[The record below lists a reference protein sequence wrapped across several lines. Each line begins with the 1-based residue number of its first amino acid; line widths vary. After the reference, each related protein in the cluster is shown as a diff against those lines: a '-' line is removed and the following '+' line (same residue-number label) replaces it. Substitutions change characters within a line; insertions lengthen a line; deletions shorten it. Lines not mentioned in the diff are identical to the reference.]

1 MFFFLTLVI
10 NCILSQLLQKLI
22 ALHSILLTS
31 RKKRKILFSECTG
44 LWGTGT
50 LYLCVAKIR
59 QNNVFHSTNCVAHT
73 MALCRWE
80 IIAGR
85 IPGRTAEEVEMF
97 WSKKHQE
104 RWNRGLRFIS
114 IIYASMCWK
123 RKPLNWQN
131 WRKPNSIIMAAPT
144 VIVQLGHTDSP
155 QLKSSLL
162 FPSQAGSNYKAIVG
176 AHSEV

>member
-1 MFFFLTLVI
+1 MKCRGFSPFDFEHTKNRGKIIPKKTANSVGEHRIGNHNIFLYGLLMFFFLTLVI

-104 RWNRGLRFIS
+104 R
-114 IIYASMCWK
+114 
-123 RKPLNWQN
+123 
-131 WRKPNSIIMAAPT
+131 
-144 VIVQLGHTDSP
+144 
-155 QLKSSLL
+155 
-162 FPSQAGSNYKAIVG
+162 
-176 AHSEV
+176 